1 MAGAAQ
7 AALRKN
13 SISRRESVTS
23 RGVWGQ
29 SPPQQQEDHFRF
41 LSLLPNSRSRLGGG
55 ADGQFLLI
63 QHSQLEKAEPDPPL
77 TVGDRL

>member
-29 SPPQQQEDHFRF
+29 SPP
-41 LSLLPNSRSRLGGG
+41 NSRKIISDFCRYFRTAAAGLGV
-55 ADGQFLLI
+55 ARMVSFFSSSTPSSKKLNQTL
-63 QHSQLEKAEPDPPL
+63 H
-77 TVGDRL
+77 